1 MNKYEVTKI
10 GDGKES
16 RFYDLK
22 NKDGKNFAT
31 IEFCGWKFYKYKV
44 SFAFDAVENN
54 LNKSRNFRYLAEAK
68 KYIAEALAA

>member
-22 NKDGKNFAT
+22 N
-31 IEFCGWKFYKYKV
+31 
-44 SFAFDAVENN
+44 
-54 LNKSRNFRYLAEAK
+54 NKKTWCSVHHKTPPNRAK
-68 KYIAEALAA
+68 IGVFIVLFNILV